1 MISSPTGGAR
11 CFSRCTADFPLR
23 GKDLERARGRCQT
36 SVQGLLNQSRCA
48 RHWDVLVV
56 LNLWSFG
63 LGFGDDRS
71 GLRDRLGLWGGN
83 SDWFGVR
90 GWCAVWGTHLY

>member
-1 MISSPTGGAR
+1 MKCP
-11 CFSRCTADFPLR
+11 ADFPLR
-23 GKDLERARGRCQT
+23 GKDLELRGDARGRCQT

-48 RHWDVLVV
+48 RHWNVLLVV
-56 LNLWSFG
+56 LNLWSLGDRLG
-63 LGFGDDRS
+63 LGLGDDRL
-71 GLRDRLGLWGGN
+71 GLGDRLGLWGGN